1 MDLKQLKSA
10 IKQLAEEKKIDEEVL
25 FETVESVFAAAYKK
39 GYAKNSQV
47 IHSKFNRENGELS
60 FFQVKEAL
68 SDENILAPEEERVD
82 ENDKRVFFNPE
93 RHIKLEDAKLV
104 QANIESGE
112 KIFFPLNAKSEFS
125 RIAAQ
130 SAAQMLAKSLRE
142 AEKDLV
148 MKNLKGKEG
157 EVVSGVVHRFER
169 GAIFVT
175 IKNTI
180 AKIPYEEKIPGERFR
195 EGESVRALIK
205 YIDEKSRGGN
215 LVTLSRASTDF
226 IIKLFVS
233 NSPELADGKIKI
245 EKIVRIPGQ
254 RTKIAV
260 STEDETIDPVGSLVG
275 PRGVRV
281 LAVRGELNGGREYID
296 IIEKTPEM
304 SLFVEEAL
312 SPLKISSV
320 THDNNT
326 NKATVTVLDEDIA
339 SIFERGGQNIS
350 LASEL
355 TQVDLDIKNMSDEL
369 LITVKEGIL
378 EKHVDETEFVQPRE
392 ERYRDTKETN
402 QTTEGDK
409 TKDADQSPEKEKD
422 NTANPENT
430 EENKGD
436 TEKEA
441 DKA

>member
-1 MDLKQLKSA
+1 
-10 IKQLAEEKKIDEEVL
+10 
-25 FETVESVFAAAYKK
+25 
-39 GYAKNSQV
+39 
-47 IHSKFNRENGELS
+47 
-60 FFQVKEAL
+60 
-68 SDENILAPEEERVD
+68 
-82 ENDKRVFFNPE
+82 
-93 RHIKLEDAKLV
+93 
-104 QANIESGE
+104 
-112 KIFFPLNAKSEFS
+112 
-125 RIAAQ
+125 
-130 SAAQMLAKSLRE
+130 
-142 AEKDLV
+142 
-148 MKNLKGKEG
+148 
-157 EVVSGVVHRFER
+157 
-169 GAIFVT
+169 
-175 IKNTI
+175 
-180 AKIPYEEKIPGERFR
+180 
-195 EGESVRALIK
+195 
-205 YIDEKSRGGN
+205 
-215 LVTLSRASTDF
+215 
-226 IIKLFVS
+226 
-233 NSPELADGKIKI
+233 
-245 EKIVRIPGQ
+245 
-254 RTKIAV
+254 
-260 STEDETIDPVGSLVG
+260 
-275 PRGVRV
+275 
-281 LAVRGELNGGREYID
+281 
-296 IIEKTPEM
+296 M

-422 NTANPENT
+422 NTENT